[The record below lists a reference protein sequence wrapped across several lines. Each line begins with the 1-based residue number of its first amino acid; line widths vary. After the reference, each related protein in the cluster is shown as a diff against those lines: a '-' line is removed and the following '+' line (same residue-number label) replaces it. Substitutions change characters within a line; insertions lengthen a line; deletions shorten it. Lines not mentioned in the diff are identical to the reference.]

1 MAEKEKMEEQVNNTP
16 ASTAPEFKERKLSSL
31 DCLEIRRVP
40 GPDREYVT
48 TTPDSR
54 DKGLTYRTYVF
65 DGKGFTIPTDDAFNE
80 WFTNGELG
88 EVKLMP
94 TERGFD
100 FISAK
105 SQKAMMNA
113 HKFAVTQKAFTVEF
127 VQSKLTMEELNEA
140 W

>member
-1 MAEKEKMEEQVNNTP
+1 MAKEEKMEEQVNNTP
-16 ASTAPEFKERKLSSL
+16 TFTERKLSAL

-40 GPDREYVT
+40 GPDRAYKT
-48 TTPDSR
+48 TNDDSR
-54 DKGLTYRTYVF
+54 YKDLTYRTYIF
-65 DGKGFTIPTDDAFNE
+65 DGKGFTIPTLDAFNT
-80 WFTNGELG
+80 WFDNGELG

-94 TERGFD
+94 SERGFD

-105 SQKAMMNA
+105 SQKAIMNA